1 MQKKIK
7 TIETGTLTR
16 ILRLNK
22 EQINQETRSVELS
35 FSSEQ
40 PVERWFGTEILD
52 HSPGAM
58 RMDRIQAGGPLL
70 MDHEREDQVG
80 VIEGVTVTA
89 DRRGRA
95 VVRFGKSARAEE
107 VYQDVLDGIR
117 TNVSVGY
124 QIHKMEVDE
133 PESAS
138 PTCRA
143 VDWEPLEISIV
154 SIPADTS
161 VGIGRNAAAATHTT
175 ELLIREKENTIMPP
189 VIETPAPAATPDLTA
204 IRTEARIGEQTR
216 VRDIMAIGDK
226 IKMAELARTFVD
238 NGKGVDEFRAAILEV
253 MEKRGQITPVS
264 TSAEIG
270 LSRTETK
277 RYSMVRAIHAMANPQ
292 NRQAQEAAGFEFEAS
307 RATADLLKK
316 TPQGFFIPMEVQ
328 QRDLLK
334 GTTTA
339 GGHTVDTT
347 LLSGSFIEM
356 LRNRMMVQRM
366 GATILTGLVGDVAI
380 PSQSGGATAYWV
392 AENGA
397 VTESDQTFGQVT
409 LAPKTVGGFTDLS
422 RKLLIQSSL
431 DVEALVTRDL
441 STILAL
447 EIDRAA
453 LHGTAAGNQPRGIA
467 ATAGIGS
474 VAGGTNGLAPTWAN
488 MIGLWTEV
496 AVDNAD
502 SGSLG
507 FLTNNK
513 VIGKMMATQKVPTY
527 GNDFVVNQ
535 FPDAN
540 GFTAMAG
547 ARCGVSNQ
555 VSSAL
560 TKGTSSGVCSAVFF
574 GNWADLLIG
583 QWGGLDV
590 LVDPYT
596 GGAAGTVRVRV
607 LQDVDVAV
615 RHAESFSAM
624 LDALTV

>member
-1 MQKKIK
+1 MPPEKNTVQ
-7 TIETGTLTR
+7 TGTLTR
-16 ILRLNK
+16 FLQLRRD
-22 EQINQETRSVELS
+22 QVNQETRSVELS
-35 FSSEQ
+35 FSSES

-58 RMDRIQAGGPLL
+58 RMDRIKAGGPLL
-70 MDHEREDQVG
+70 LDHDRGDQVG
-80 VIEGVTVTA
+80 VIEDVTVTA
-89 DRRGRA
+89 DKKGRA
-95 VVRFGKSARAEE
+95 VVRFGKSGRAEE

-117 TNVSVGY
+117 TNISVGY
-124 QIHKMEVDE
+124 QIHKMEVDD

-143 VDWEPLEISIV
+143 VDWEPVEISIV

-161 VGIGRNAAAATHTT
+161 VGIGRQESADSHTT
-175 ELLIREKENTIMPP
+175 EIITRTKEKTIMPP
-189 VIETPAPAATPDLTA
+189 EIETPNTPAVDVSA
-204 IRTEARIGEQTR
+204 IRSEARQGEQTR
-216 VRDIMAIGDK
+216 VREIMAIGDK
-226 IKMAELARTFVD
+226 IKMTELARQFVD
-238 NGKGVDEFRAAILEV
+238 NGKGVDDFRAAVLDTL
-253 MEKRGQITPVS
+253 EKRGAITPVS
-264 TSAEIG
+264 TTADIG
-270 LSRTETK
+270 LTRSETK
-277 RYSMVRAIHAMANPQ
+277 SYSLVRAIHAMANPQ

-307 RATADLLKK
+307 RAVADVLKR

-334 GTTTA
+334 GTATA
-339 GGHTVDTT
+339 GGNTVATN
-347 LLSGSFIEM
+347 LLSGSFIDM

-366 GATILTGLVGDVAI
+366 GATILTGLMGDVAI

-392 AENGA
+392 TENGA
-397 VTESDQTFGQVT
+397 VTESEQTFGQVT

-422 RKLLIQSSL
+422 RKLLIQSSI
-431 DVEALVTRDL
+431 DVESLVTRDL

-447 EIDRAA
+447 EIDRVA
-453 LHGTAAGNQPRGIA
+453 LHGTGASNQPRGIA

-474 VAGGTNGLAPTWAN
+474 VAGGANGLAPTWAN

-513 VIGKMMATQKVPTY
+513 VIGKTMTTQKVPTY
-527 GNDFVVNQ
+527 GNDFIVNG

-540 GFTAMAG
+540 GFTTMAG

-560 TKGTSSGVCSAVFF
+560 TKGTSVGTCSAVFF

-607 LQDVDVAV
+607 LQDVDIAV
-615 RHAESFSAM
+615 RHAESFAAM
-624 LDALTV
+624 LDALTI